1 MKLIKV
7 GSVYYG
13 LSHIHHAMAAPD
25 GSVTLFFSED
35 PNGVRVKLTA
45 DQFAAMIAQAGPSTV
60 IDLGEGETPPKR
72 TLKTF

>member
-1 MKLIKV
+1 
-7 GSVYYG
+7 
-13 LSHIHHAMAAPD
+13 
-25 GSVTLFFSED
+25 VTLFFSED